1 MCFLLS
7 ISYKACTQASAIY
20 ISPLFLIEIIEGCIS
35 AKVGYLGAID
45 LSLNKGILCESP
57 IYLSA
62 MPGVD
67 NAAKLS
73 LDYGS
78 SESAPILGRMNWLI
92 SHDELYAMCGGE
104 NGNFGCEISK

>member
-1 MCFLLS
+1 
-7 ISYKACTQASAIY
+7 
-20 ISPLFLIEIIEGCIS
+20 
-35 AKVGYLGAID
+35 
-45 LSLNKGILCESP
+45 
-57 IYLSA
+57 

-92 SHDELYAMCGGE
+92 SHDELYAMCGEE
-104 NGNFGCEISK
+104 NGNFGCEILSIEKAFIKQVWPKYSFLLDFFI